1 MFCKKCGK
9 KVTINLYSFDK
20 VVICESCGNSLQSI
34 QSNTTP
40 KDKLAKLPNAT
51 LTLILGIASIVCC
64 GPITGII
71 ALIVS
76 AESNKLL
83 KENPDGY
90 SDSGNHK
97 AGRICAWIGI
107 GLTVVSIFV
116 YLLFF
121 FLAVGAYSDP
131 YYYY

>member
-1 MFCKKCGK
+1 M
-9 KVTINLYSFDK
+9 
-20 VVICESCGNSLQSI
+20 QSI
-34 QSNTTP
+34 PSNTTP
-40 KDKLAKLPNAT
+40 KDKLATLPNAT

-76 AESNKLL
+76 AESNRLL

-107 GLTVVSIFV
+107 GLTVVYIFV
-116 YLLFF
+116 YMIFF
-121 FLAVGAYSDP
+121 FIAVGTTYNAP